1 MKRFVVLFSIV
12 GLFAA
17 VAGATPAIGKKESK
31 PCTTCHVK
39 QGAKDLNN
47 VGKFYKEK
55 KTLEGAPAPEAPK
68 K

>member
-1 MKRFVVLFSIV
+1 MKRVLIGLTMA
-12 GLFAA
+12 GLFAT
-17 VAGATPAIGKKESK
+17 VASATPAIGKKESK
-31 PCTTCHVK
+31 PCTTCHTK

-55 KTLEGAPAPEAPK
+55 KTLEGAPAPEK